1 MCTMDMLDVSPH
13 LLSLPNTS
21 QNQQLGA
28 YLAMALN
35 LYKLILVI
43 DRHPNDVVVTRHS
56 RM

>member
-1 MCTMDMLDVSPH
+1 MDMLDVSPH

-28 YLAMALN
+28 YLAMNLN

-43 DRHPNDVVVTRHS
+43 DRHPNDVVVTRQS